1 MFKFMHG
8 GWFTVLIAGI
18 VCSVMIV
25 WYKATLIR
33 GKFIEYYRF
42 ADYTDIISDIKADS
56 EIPKYSSN
64 LVYLSRSRSADE
76 VESKLIYSIINKRPK
91 RADHYWIVRVEFT
104 DAPDTLEYE
113 PTVLIPGT
121 LISFKFRIGFRI
133 RPQVS
138 VYLRAR
144 PSKTSWLQV
153 KSISQAATPPYAAT
167 ASPEIS
173 ASSSSTASFHSRASV
188 MLQTNA

>member
-1 MFKFMHG
+1 MDRGALHPDIPADRRSLFVANMFKFMHG

-91 RADHYWIVRVEFT
+91 RADHYWIVRVPEFHRC
-104 DAPDTLEYE
+104 
-113 PTVLIPGT
+113 
-121 LISFKFRIGFRI
+121 S
-133 RPQVS
+133 
-138 VYLRAR
+138 
-144 PSKTSWLQV
+144 
-153 KSISQAATPPYAAT
+153 
-167 ASPEIS
+167 
-173 ASSSSTASFHSRASV
+173 
-188 MLQTNA
+188 